1 MLFNDPL
8 KKIKK
13 IANKVDALD
22 EKISKLSNEEL
33 KEKTIE
39 FKERLNKETLD
50 DILPEA
56 YAVIREAANRVL
68 GKKPYFVQIMGGI
81 ALHNGEIAQL
91 RTGEGKEIAT
101 YCTIPT
107 PKGWMKAGKIHIGDI
122 VFDKYGTPTTITGVF
137 PQGIKTIYILK
148 LRDGR
153 EIHCGENHLWFVYD
167 GYLDKKGKA
176 IKIGRASCRERV

>member
-68 GKKPYFVQIMGGI
+68 GKKPYFVQIMGGLLYI
-81 ALHNGEIAQL
+81 MVKLHNCVQVKERRSQHIAQFQHQ
-91 RTGEGKEIAT
+91 
-101 YCTIPT
+101 
-107 PKGWMKAGKIHIGDI
+107 KAG
-122 VFDKYGTPTTITGVF
+122 
-137 PQGIKTIYILK
+137 
-148 LRDGR
+148 
-153 EIHCGENHLWFVYD
+153 
-167 GYLDKKGKA
+167 
-176 IKIGRASCRERV
+176 